1 MKPYLIV
8 IPAHNEAEHIAEMV
22 HSALRYAPVLVV
34 DDGSTDD
41 TALKA
46 SKAGAVLVHQSPNQG
61 KGAALQ
67 AGFRKALEWGYDA
80 VVTLDADGQHDP
92 REIAAFVQMYER
104 GPVDLIIGQRTFSQ
118 MPPVRRLANTLAQQV
133 FSWAIGR
140 PIPDNQS
147 GFRMLGRRLI
157 EALAMLEAEIDFPDE
172 DLPGGL
178 VEQALRPLGE
188 LRTELL
194 LALQDPRGERVREG
208 FRVALVGAPNAGKSS
223 LFNALLRAS
232 ALQDA
237 ATPLALMPMPASR
250 FGGKAAIGW

>member
-8 IPAHNEAEHIAEMV
+8 IPAYNEAEHIAEIV
-22 HSALRYAPVLVV
+22 HSALLYAPVLVV

-157 EALAMLEAEIDFPDE
+157 EALRDHTERGFEFEVAMIAIC
-172 DLPGGL
+172 
-178 VEQALRPLGE
+178 
-188 LRTELL
+188 
-194 LALQDPRGERVREG
+194 VREDYRLAWVPIRTIYNG
-208 FRVALVGAPNAGKSS
+208 EASHIQPVQHTLNFVRVALAARQMVTAPRPLQRRPQPTRSIDPRAGTQRLKP
-223 LFNALLRAS
+223 F
-232 ALQDA
+232 
-237 ATPLALMPMPASR
+237 
-250 FGGKAAIGW
+250 

>member
-1 MKPYLIV
+1 MNNERQRILAV
-8 IPAHNEAEHIAEMV
+8 IPAYNEAARLGPV
-22 HSALRYAPVLVV
+22 AAAAGSFLPVLVV
-34 DDGSTDD
+34 DDGSSDE
-41 TALKA
+41 TALVGRQ
-46 SKAGAVLVHQSPNQG
+46 SGADVLTQTPNQG

-157 EALAMLEAEIDFPDE
+157 EALRDHTERGFEFEVAMIAIC
-172 DLPGGL
+172 
-178 VEQALRPLGE
+178 
-188 LRTELL
+188 
-194 LALQDPRGERVREG
+194 VREDFRLAWVPIRTIYNG
-208 FRVALVGAPNAGKSS
+208 EASHIQPVQHTLNFVRVALAARQMVTAPRPLQRRPQPTRSLDPRAGTQRLKP
-223 LFNALLRAS
+223 F
-232 ALQDA
+232 
-237 ATPLALMPMPASR
+237 
-250 FGGKAAIGW
+250 

>member
-8 IPAHNEAEHIAEMV
+8 IPAHNEAEHIAEIV

-92 REIAAFVQMYER
+92 REIAAFIQMYER
-104 GPVDLIIGQRTFSQ
+104 GPVDLIIGQRTFSH
-118 MPPVRRLANTLAQQV
+118 MPPVRRLANTLAQKV

-157 EALAMLEAEIDFPDE
+157 EALRDHTERGFEFEVAMIAIC
-172 DLPGGL
+172 
-178 VEQALRPLGE
+178 
-188 LRTELL
+188 
-194 LALQDPRGERVREG
+194 VREDYRLAWVPIRTIYNG
-208 FRVALVGAPNAGKSS
+208 EASHIHPVQHTLNFVRVALAARQMVTAPRPLQRRPQPTRSLDPRAGTQRLKP
-223 LFNALLRAS
+223 F
-232 ALQDA
+232 
-237 ATPLALMPMPASR
+237 
-250 FGGKAAIGW
+250 